1 MYLITVVHSS
11 WVSVVE
17 VVLLTYSL
25 HHCHGVQDYWSPI
38 DLIVLLWHVSSFAS
52 VFGCHIIFVSFS
64 VKTLLAFASSYKNTN
79 ECHKGHKGGNTY
91 SSSVTDSGTSGL
103 VMLSFHTVEKTKKV
117 LMIRLYILCF
127 LEVKLCLED
136 VSSIVID
143 SFHLIPH
150 SFTNSLIM
158 CLTSL

>member
-1 MYLITVVHSS
+1 MCQALHLFLAVTLYLS
-11 WVSVVE
+11 
-17 VVLLTYSL
+17 
-25 HHCHGVQDYWSPI
+25 
-38 DLIVLLWHVSSFAS
+38 
-52 VFGCHIIFVSFS
+52 
-64 VKTLLAFASSYKNTN
+64 LLAFASSYKNTN

-103 VMLSFHTVEKTKKV
+103 VMLSFHTVEKRKKV